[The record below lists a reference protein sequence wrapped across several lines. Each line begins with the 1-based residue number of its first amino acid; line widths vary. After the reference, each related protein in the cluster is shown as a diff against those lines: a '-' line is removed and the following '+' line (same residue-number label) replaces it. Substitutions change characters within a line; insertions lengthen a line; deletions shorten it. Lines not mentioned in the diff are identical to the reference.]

1 MASVIHLINVTS
13 RNLQNLIIFNR
24 MFHNYLVMLTK
35 YSAKD
40 RIDSSIENSLS
51 TPPDKNK
58 QIEEDE
64 KITVVEPS
72 EFFSSLDL
80 IGIWEYRELLYF
92 LALRDLK
99 IRYKQTLLGIAWVL
113 LQPIITTAI
122 FTTIF
127 FRLGTSENLSV
138 PYPLFAFSGF
148 TFWTFISSAIS
159 NCSNSLINH
168 SSLVTK
174 VYFPRLVIPFSAVL
188 ATLVDLIFGLASLII
203 AMLFYRV
210 YPNWQF
216 LLITLLFIPALLLSL
231 GIGILTSALNVRY
244 RDVKYILPFV
254 IQVFFFISPV
264 FYSLSMLPENSVWLW
279 QFNPVTGILENFRAL
294 LFGLPFNWVSFGIS
308 NVISLGVFV
317 LAIFVFHKMEDDFA
331 DII

>member
-1 MASVIHLINVTS
+1 
-13 RNLQNLIIFNR
+13 
-24 MFHNYLVMLTK
+24 MLTK
-35 YSAKD
+35 YSKKD
-40 RIDSSIENSLS
+40 RLDSSFENHLS
-51 TPPDKNK
+51 TPPDK
-58 QIEEDE
+58 DE
-64 KITVVEPS
+64 KNIVIEPS
-72 EFFSSLDL
+72 EFISSLDL
-80 IGIWEYRELLYF
+80 RGIWQYRELLYF
-92 LALRDLK
+92 LAMRDLK

-127 FRLGTSENLSV
+127 LRLGTNENLSI

-148 TFWTFISSAIS
+148 TFWNFISSAIS

-188 ATLVDLIFGLASLII
+188 ATLVDLIFGIASLVI
-203 AMLFYRV
+203 AMLFYKV

-216 LLITLLFIPALLLSL
+216 PLVILLLIPSLLLSL
-231 GIGILTSALNVRY
+231 GIGILMSALNVRY
-244 RDVKYILPFV
+244 RDVKYILPFI

-264 FYSLSMLPENSVWLW
+264 FYSLSMLPTNSVWLW

-308 NVISLGVFV
+308 NVISLVTFI